1 VNTALPILVKRS
13 LYSLLL
19 SRWMLGY
26 IAVFTALSLSF
37 AYLGLL
43 GLSTVGFRAFS
54 GALAAIINLNLYA
67 VPLVSIITASL
78 SIVAE
83 RENGTLE
90 FHLSLPVTRS
100 ELFFAKAFSTMLAI
114 SLATILGYGLA
125 GWYLMLVLS
134 DADLIIFLNILGASL
149 LMIFSFVGL
158 GMLISSATRSRF
170 TALATSIA
178 LWIFFTLLYEVFLM
192 VFVIVFR
199 ISALDLWLL
208 MILNPLEASRLLMVY
223 SVDPSMSLIGELGNY
238 LAREFG
244 GAAAYPSLGA
254 PLLYGSVCLIVRLA
268 WFRRIDL

>member
-1 VNTALPILVKRS
+1 VNTSLPILVKRG

-26 IAVFTALSLSF
+26 IAIFTALSLSF

-90 FHLSLPVTRS
+90 FHLSLPVTRT
-100 ELFFAKAFSTMLAI
+100 ELFFAKTFSTMLAI

-125 GWYLMLVLS
+125 SWYLMLVLS
-134 DADLIIFLNILGASL
+134 DADLIVFLNIMGASL
-149 LMIFSFVGL
+149 LMIFSFVAL
-158 GMLISSATRSRF
+158 GMLISSATRNRF
-170 TALATSIA
+170 TALATSIT
-178 LWIFFTLLYEVFLM
+178 LWIFFTLLYEVLLM
-192 VFVIVFR
+192 VLVIVFR
-199 ISALDLWLL
+199 ISEFDLWLL
-208 MILNPLEASRLLMVY
+208 MILNPLEASRLLMIY

-244 GAAAYPSLGA
+244 VVVTYSSLGA
-254 PLLYGSVCLIVRLA
+254 PLLYGSICLIVGLA
-268 WFRRIDL
+268 WFRRINL